1 LHPNRVFNKTI
12 NSIVEAKT
20 TYTPQTKVTMIVL
33 VCASFLIFLV
43 CGFLSVNTRT
53 PVLGFLGFVPFLLM
67 MFGLAIFQVIKKSRQ

>member
-1 LHPNRVFNKTI
+1 
-12 NSIVEAKT
+12 
-20 TYTPQTKVTMIVL
+20 MIVL